1 MKVVNDSKPT
11 LIENL
16 IKSNNIKA
24 SQRTD
29 VQGIKNG
36 DMADK
41 VELTGT
47 RDEINRIREK
57 INAAPVVREEKV
69 ESLRQAVQTG
79 TYNIK
84 GELVAK
90 SILKSHL
97 LDEIL

>member
-1 MKVVNDSKPT
+1 MKIMNDTKPT

-16 IKSNNIKA
+16 IKSNNIKT
-24 SQRTD
+24 SQGTD
-29 VQGIKNG
+29 VQGIKSG

-41 VELTGT
+41 VELTG
-47 RDEINRIREK
+47 RKDEINSIKEK
-57 INAAPVVREEKV
+57 INSTPIVREEKV
-69 ESLRQAVQTG
+69 ENLRQAMQTG

-90 SILKSHL
+90 NLLKSHL

>member
-1 MKVVNDSKPT
+1 MKVMNDTKPT
-11 LIENL
+11 LIENI

-24 SQRTD
+24 SQGSGA
-29 VQGIKNG
+29 QEIKGG

-41 VELTGT
+41 VELTG
-47 RDEINRIREK
+47 RKDEINRIREK
-57 INAAPVVREEKV
+57 VNATPIVREEKV
-69 ESLRQAVQTG
+69 ENLRQAVQGG

-90 SILKSHL
+90 SLLKSHL

>member
-1 MKVVNDSKPT
+1 MKVVNDSKPA

-29 VQGIKNG
+29 VQRIKNG

-47 RDEINRIREK
+47 KDEINRIREK

-69 ESLRQAVQTG
+69 ESLRQAVQAG

-90 SILKSHL
+90 SLLKSHL